1 MNLPSCFSITG
12 SDEHI
17 SSVNTIESGRSTA
30 SSRGGV
36 QIWEYDGSKV
46 MGLTVDQEV
55 NFIVYLAGGA
65 ECTIRSSGSL
75 ENLQCLPVSMPKLC
89 ELSLNCARAL
99 RWRGFWTYS
108 R

>member
-1 MNLPSCFSITG
+1 
-12 SDEHI
+12 
-17 SSVNTIESGRSTA
+17 
-30 SSRGGV
+30 
-36 QIWEYDGSKV
+36 

-75 ENLQCLPVSMPKLC
+75 EGLQCLPVSMPKLC

-99 RWRGFWTYS
+99 R
-108 R
+108 